1 MVKEFL
7 SQRGV
12 SYSEKD
18 VSRDRAAAQEMVQKT
33 GQMGV
38 PVTII
43 DGEQIIGFDRD
54 RLEAA
59 LSKQTAAPKAPP
71 PSFGASVA
79 DAGKITARQGKAI
92 TLGAYVGSVKGGS
105 LAQRLGMA
113 KGDII
118 TEFNKKSISNAAELE
133 SALSRL
139 DTRSYVTVVFL
150 RDGKQLKAEGA
161 F

>member
-7 SQRGV
+7 SQKGV
-12 SYSEKD
+12 SFSEKD
-18 VSRDRAAAQEMVQKT
+18 ISRDGAAAQELLKIT
-33 GQMGV
+33 GQMAV
-38 PVTII
+38 PVTVI
-43 DGEQIIGFDRD
+43 DGEPIIGFDRE

-79 DAGKITARQGKAI
+79 DAGKITARHGAGI
-92 TLGAYVGSVKGGS
+92 TLGAYVGGVKAGS
-105 LAQRLGMA
+105 LAQRLGLA

-139 DTRSYVTVVFL
+139 DAKSYVTVVFL
-150 RDGKQLKAEGA
+150 RDGKQLKVEGA

>member
-7 SQRGV
+7 SQKGV
-12 SYSEKD
+12 SYIEKD
-18 VSRDRAAAQEMVQKT
+18 VSRDRAAAQEMVSKT

-43 DGEQIIGFDRD
+43 NGEAIIGFDHE

-59 LSKQTAAPKAPP
+59 LGKQTAAPPAPP

-79 DAGKITARQGKAI
+79 DAGKITAKQGKSI
-92 TLGAYVGSVKGGS
+92 TLGAYVGGVKAGS
-105 LAQRLGMA
+105 LAQRLGLV

-118 TEFNKKSISNAAELE
+118 TELNRKSISNAGDLE
-133 SALSRL
+133 SAISRL
-139 DTRSYVTVVFL
+139 DAKSYITVIFL
-150 RDGKQLKAEGA
+150 RDGKQLKAEGTV
-161 F
+161 